1 MPRDLAACWDEIY
14 ILEDVS
20 VISHRK
26 FFNEEMETLPKLKL
40 QALQLERLQA
50 VVERAYTQNN
60 FYRNLYDE
68 AGVKPSDIQSLDDIR
83 KLPFLEKKTVRAA
96 YPYGTAM
103 HAPGGEGGALQLHA
117 TSGTTGKSVP
127 VFATKKDI
135 QNWADLNAR
144 ELWMVGLRPGD
155 VMMNCYGYGLPTGG
169 FGFHYGAMAMDVMS
183 IPMGSDARQYD
194 RMFDFITD
202 FGVKAFCMT
211 PSVGLYVGNKAA
223 ELGLDFRETQLKI
236 GLFGAEPWPWETR
249 LKIESL
255 FHITAFDEF
264 GMTEFLGPGMTCEC
278 EVRDGMHAWADNF
291 LVECIDPAS
300 GEPVEDGKDGELV
313 WTWLTGDGTSMIRY
327 RSRDLSRLWWDDQ
340 CACGRTHPKIASIK
354 GRSDDAVSIRGLI
367 VFPSQVEAALIQ
379 FPETASN
386 FRIVVDRKNDLDT
399 FGLKVEV
406 QDRSILEDIERVKT
420 LQSHMAAAVK
430 SITGNTPRVELVPQD
445 SLPRAIGGES
455 KTASARVEDR
465 RPK

>member
-1 MPRDLAACWDEIY
+1 M
-14 ILEDVS
+14 V
-20 VISHRK
+20 SHRQ
-26 FFNEEMETLPKLKL
+26 FFNEEMETLPKQQL

-50 VVERAYTQNN
+50 VVERAYTQNE
-60 FYRNLYDE
+60 FYRKLYDE

-96 YPYGTAM
+96 YPLGTAM
-103 HAPGGEGGALQLHA
+103 RPTGGEGGALQLHA

-135 QNWADLNAR
+135 ENWADLNAR

-183 IPMGSDARQYD
+183 IPMGSDARQYE
-194 RMFDFITD
+194 RMFDFIKD
-202 FGVKAFCMT
+202 FGVKAVCMT
-211 PSVGLYVGNKAA
+211 PSVGLYIGNKAA
-223 ELGLDFRETQLKI
+223 EQGLDFKQTSLKI

-249 LKIESL
+249 LKIEHL
-255 FHITAFDEF
+255 LGITAYDEF

-278 EVRDGMHAWADNF
+278 EARDGMHAWADSF
-291 LVECIDPAS
+291 LVECINPET
-300 GEPVEDGKDGELV
+300 GEPVPDGQDGELV
-313 WTWLTGDGTSMIRY
+313 WTWLTGDGTAMIRY
-327 RSRDLSRLWWDDQ
+327 RSRDLSRLWWEER
-340 CACGRTHPKIASIK
+340 CSCGRTHPKISAIK

-386 FRIVVDRKNDLDT
+386 FRIIVDRKNDLDT
-399 FGLKVEV
+399 FALKVEV
-406 QDRSILEDIERVKT
+406 KDQALLDDADRVKS
-420 LQSHMAAAVK
+420 LQTSMAAAVK
-430 SITGNTPRVELVPQD
+430 SITGNTPKVELVPQD
-445 SLPRAIGGES
+445 SLPRASGGES

-465 RPK
+465 RRSS